1 MKKPARVAFL
11 HILIA
16 MAVGCICTSASL
28 AQEYMRDSEPK
39 LLSYDE
45 LVQLSL
51 DQEMNP
57 ELTEKLIAW
66 ETHVANKAKSRTPVN
81 YLQKNHSS

>member
-1 MKKPARVAFL
+1 MKTPCCVTFVHFFVAIVVGLAWTSSLPAQDYV
-11 HILIA
+11 
-16 MAVGCICTSASL
+16 
-28 AQEYMRDSEPK
+28 RDSEPK